1 MCSVPHANERRKL
14 AVRPEIDVGS
24 DLPLTSFDV
33 TPPGLAAVKVDNYVF
48 QQPTS
53 HSGIRLRERQ
63 TETAERLLKK
73 PLVKTRS
80 VVQIWTLLRV
90 INEWGLSNTVRG
102 SYFASKVRFFSA
114 YLRSQVMQRIS
125 LSFSLSLAKSDHLE
139 GRELSCGKL
148 GSCESPAGRK
158 RLACI
163 RVSIGGC
170 SCHSSGAV

>member
-90 INEWGLSNTVRG
+90 INAWGLSNTVRG
-102 SYFASKVRFFSA
+102 SYLRQKCDFF
-114 YLRSQVMQRIS
+114 LRVCDPR
-125 LSFSLSLAKSDHLE
+125 LCNESLSLSRSLLPSQTTWKGE
-139 GRELSCGKL
+139 N
-148 GSCESPAGRK
+148 
-158 RLACI
+158 
-163 RVSIGGC
+163 
-170 SCHSSGAV
+170 